1 MKAAIEEAAIGIS
14 NNEGGPFGC
23 VIVKDDEI
31 IGRGHNQV
39 VLKKDPT
46 CHGEIS
52 AIRDACKNLDSSIF
66 TAVNFTLP
74 VSRVR
79 CAWAQYRRRFT
90 SIDFPG
96 RVRCAWA
103 QYYGLI

>member
-1 MKAAIEEAAIGIS
+1 MNKYMKAAIEEAAIGIS
-14 NNEGGPFGC
+14 NNENGPFGC

-79 CAWAQYRRRFT
+79 CAWAQY
-90 SIDFPG
+90 
-96 RVRCAWA
+96 
-103 QYYGLI
+103 YGLI

>member
-1 MKAAIEEAAIGIS
+1 MNKYMKAAIEEAAIGIS
-14 NNEGGPFGC
+14 NNESGPFGC

-52 AIRDACKNLDSSIF
+52 AICDACKNLDSSIF

-79 CAWAQYRRRFT
+79 CAWAQY
-90 SIDFPG
+90 
-96 RVRCAWA
+96 
-103 QYYGLI
+103 YGLI